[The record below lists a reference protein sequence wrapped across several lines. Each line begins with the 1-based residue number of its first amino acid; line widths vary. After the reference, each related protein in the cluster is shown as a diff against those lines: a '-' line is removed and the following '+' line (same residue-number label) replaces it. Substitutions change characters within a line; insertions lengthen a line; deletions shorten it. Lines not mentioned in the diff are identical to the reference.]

1 MKCLILAAGNGGRLA
16 EVCSAK
22 PLVRIGGLPLIE
34 RSIATAQQAGV
45 DEFYVVTGYASDRVE
60 ALLSEVSRRRRV
72 KITAIH
78 NPAWEQGNGSS
89 LLAGRCQIDEPFLLL
104 MADHIFDRSL
114 LKRLLSEPLD
124 DGEVILAG
132 DYGIEKN
139 QLVDLDDV
147 TMLLAD
153 DRQLTAIG
161 KHLESYDAYDTG
173 AFLCSPQIF
182 AAAEASAEAGD
193 PSVSGAIRCLAARG
207 KVKVVDVQD
216 HDWIDVDTPD
226 DLKNAEKL
234 LFRNLSKPED
244 GFISRTFNRRIST
257 GIFTPLLM
265 KLFPQITANIVSVL
279 AFAVSLAASLA
290 FFLGA
295 PIVGGIV
302 IQLASILDGSDG
314 EIARLKKLQ
323 SPFGNFFDAVVDRYS
338 DGFMLFGMFYYMMTT
353 SEIDGLLGPATTSLV
368 VGASMLA
375 ILGTLMV
382 SYTSAKSVTDF
393 GYRYGGRLTAAGR
406 GRDLRLFVLA
416 LGGVATLIHP
426 ISVFVAVLAV
436 ALLTTG
442 IVLWRVWVSWSY
454 SVGRRRLVGPSA
466 KAVIF
471 DCDGTLANTMPF
483 LSDLAVG
490 LITNSYEISDA
501 EARRKYLETTGMD
514 FGSQIEEI
522 FPGHANNVA
531 VVAAMESGKRARIL
545 EHPLFDEVVSVLR
558 FFQERDVKRFV
569 CSSTQQTLVRQHTKS
584 AGIDHLLTGCFGY
597 GPGFA
602 KDQQIEYI
610 LQQYNLRP
618 EEVIFVGDSLM
629 DYEFVRDS
637 GVQFVAIRRLFEEHA
652 FRSRG
657 LFSVQDLTE
666 LTTEWRRSDG
676 AINLVSEH
684 RPAKDHRPSNGHRSA
699 NGHQSTNGHRPT
711 NGHWP
716 AKDHRAK
723 NASTTSLG

>member
-16 EVCSAK
+16 KVCNEK
-22 PLVRIGGLPLIE
+22 PLVRVGGLPLIE
-34 RSIATAQQAGV
+34 RSIATAQQAGI

-72 KITAIH
+72 KIITIH
-78 NPAWEQGNGSS
+78 NAEWEQGNGSS
-89 LLAGRCQIDEPFLLL
+89 LLAGRAQIDGPFLLL
-104 MADHIFDRSL
+104 MADHIFDQSL
-114 LKRLLSEPLD
+114 LNQLLSEPLD

-132 DYGIEKN
+132 DYGLADN

-153 DRQLTAIG
+153 DGRLTAIG
-161 KHLESYDAYDTG
+161 KHMETYDAFDTG
-173 AFLCSPQIF
+173 AFFCSPQIF
-182 AAAEASAEAGD
+182 AAAETSAEAGD
-193 PSVSGAIRCLAARG
+193 SSVSGAIRCLAAKG
-207 KVKVVDVQD
+207 KVKVVDVRE

-226 DLKNAEKL
+226 DLKSAEKL
-234 LFRNLSKPED
+234 LFRHLSKPAD

-257 GIFTPLLM
+257 AIFTPLLL
-265 KLFPQITANIVSVL
+265 KLFPRITANIVSVL

-338 DGFMLFGMFYYMMTT
+338 DGFMLFGMFYYMMKT
-353 SEIDGLLGPATTSLV
+353 SAIDDLLGPTTTTFV
-368 VGASMLA
+368 VGVSMLA

-393 GYRYGGRLTAAGR
+393 GYRYGGRWTAAGR

-454 SVGRRRLVGPSA
+454 SVGRRRLVGPNA

-471 DCDGTLANTMPF
+471 DFDGTLANTMPF

-490 LITNSYEISDA
+490 LITDSYDISDA

-531 VVAAMESGKRARIL
+531 VVAAMETGKGERIL

-558 FFQERDVKRFV
+558 FFEERGVKRFV
-569 CSSTQQTLVRQHTKS
+569 CSSTQETLVREHTKL

-602 KDQQIEYI
+602 KGQQIEYI
-610 LQQYNLRP
+610 LRQHNLRP
-618 EEVIFVGDSLM
+618 EEVIFVGDSLL
-629 DYEFVRDS
+629 DYEFVKDS

-652 FRSRG
+652 FQSRG
-657 LFSVQDLTE
+657 LFSVRDLTE
-666 LTTEWRRSDG
+666 LTSEWRRSDG
-676 AINLVSEH
+676 AINLV
-684 RPAKDHRPSNGHRSA
+684 NGHRLA
-699 NGHQSTNGHRPT
+699 NGRRSKNGSAA
-711 NGHWP
+711 NL
-716 AKDHRAK
+716 A
-723 NASTTSLG
+723 